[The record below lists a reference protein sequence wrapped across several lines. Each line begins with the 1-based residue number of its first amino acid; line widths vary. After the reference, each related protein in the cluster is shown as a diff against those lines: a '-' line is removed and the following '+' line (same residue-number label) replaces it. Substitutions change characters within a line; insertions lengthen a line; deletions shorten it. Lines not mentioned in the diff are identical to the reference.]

1 QFKLVPCLLDV
12 FINHLSIRYNHALL
26 ITLISTQMS
35 THTNILMTSSSN
47 GTVSDASNA
56 IIANNQ
62 VTIERGKTVAGSAFN
77 PAPVTALLSQRAIQL
92 AGGSLPHENRQ
103 LYISMKKFYSSALIG
118 FLLLFAFQGV
128 RGQTTIEFN
137 DV

>member
-1 QFKLVPCLLDV
+1 
-12 FINHLSIRYNHALL
+12 
-26 ITLISTQMS
+26 
-35 THTNILMTSSSN
+35 
-47 GTVSDASNA
+47 
-56 IIANNQ
+56 
-62 VTIERGKTVAGSAFN
+62 ERGKTVAGSAFN

-137 DV
+137 DVDGGGYGLSYSEGGFSFSINDPGNGRRISSQLTGGFGNSKCLWDNNPDPGAITRW